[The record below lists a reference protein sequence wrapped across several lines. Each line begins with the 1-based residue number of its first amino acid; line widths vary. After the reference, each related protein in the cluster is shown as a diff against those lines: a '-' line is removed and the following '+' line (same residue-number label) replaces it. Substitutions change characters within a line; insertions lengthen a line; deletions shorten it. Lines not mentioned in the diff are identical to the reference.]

1 VSDAP
6 GFDPRAVPSP
16 CFLVDAARLR
26 ANAAILERVRAATG
40 CRILLALKA
49 FAMWSAFGHLRWALD
64 GVCASSPN
72 EARLGREEF
81 GGEVHAFAAA
91 YSPASLAEI
100 VRHADHVV
108 FNSLGQLERLRPV
121 IETAPRRVGLA
132 LRVHPGRSEGH
143 TPIYDPCAPGSRL
156 GILRE
161 ELGDSLPEGVEG
173 LHFHALCQ
181 HGADALERILT
192 AFEERF
198 ARFLPGLSYVNFG
211 GGHHITRPG
220 YDLGLLTRLIR
231 DFQERHGL
239 RVYLEPGEAA
249 ALDAGFLVAEV
260 LDVVERGTPQAILDT
275 AVPCHMPDVLE
286 MPYRPHI
293 VGSGLPGEKPFTY
306 RLGGVSCLA
315 GDVAG
320 DYSFDRPLAVG
331 DRLVF
336 TDMAIY
342 SMVKT
347 NTFNGVDLPAILLL
361 EPGENEPHLVRS
373 FGYPDFKERLS

>member
-1 VSDAP
+1 MSDAP

>member
-1 VSDAP
+1 MGPTP
-6 GFDPRAVPSP
+6 G
-16 CFLVDAARLR
+16 
-26 ANAAILERVRAATG
+26 T
-40 CRILLALKA
+40 
-49 FAMWSAFGHLRWALD
+49 H
-64 GVCASSPN
+64 
-72 EARLGREEF
+72 
-81 GGEVHAFAAA
+81 
-91 YSPASLAEI
+91 
-100 VRHADHVV
+100 
-108 FNSLGQLERLRPV
+108 
-121 IETAPRRVGLA
+121 
-132 LRVHPGRSEGH
+132 
-143 TPIYDPCAPGSRL
+143 
-156 GILRE
+156 
-161 ELGDSLPEGVEG
+161 
-173 LHFHALCQ
+173 
-181 HGADALERILT
+181 LT

-198 ARFLPGLSYVNFG
+198 ARFCRACLRELRRRPPHHPAGL
-211 GGHHITRPG
+211 RPR
-220 YDLGLLTRLIR
+220 LLTRLIR

>member
-1 VSDAP
+1 MSDAP

-91 YSPASLAEI
+91 YSPAGLTEI

-220 YDLGLLTRLIR
+220 YDLDLLTRLIR

>member
-1 VSDAP
+1 MSDAP

-361 EPGENEPHLVRS
+361 EPGEAKPRLVRS

>member
-1 VSDAP
+1 MSDAP

-220 YDLGLLTRLIR
+220 YDLDLLTRLIR
-231 DFQERHGL
+231 NFQERHGL

-361 EPGENEPHLVRS
+361 EPGEAKPRLVRS

>member
-1 VSDAP
+1 MSDAP

-26 ANAAILERVRAATG
+26 ANAAILERLRAATG

-361 EPGENEPHLVRS
+361 EPGEAKPRLVRS

>member
-1 VSDAP
+1 
-6 GFDPRAVPSP
+6 
-16 CFLVDAARLR
+16 VDAARLR

>member
-1 VSDAP
+1 MSDAP

-91 YSPASLAEI
+91 YSPASLTEI

-361 EPGENEPHLVRS
+361 EPGEAKPRLVRS

>member
-1 VSDAP
+1 MSGAP

-16 CFLVDAARLR
+16 CFVVDAARLR
-26 ANAAILERVRAATG
+26 DNAAILERVRAATG

-121 IETAPRRVGLA
+121 VEAAPRRVGLA

-161 ELGDSLPEGVEG
+161 ELGERLPEGVEG

-181 HGADALERILT
+181 HGADALERILA

-293 VGSGLPGEKPFTY
+293 VGSGRPGEKPFTY

>member
-1 VSDAP
+1 MSDAP

-181 HGADALERILT
+181 HGAGALERILT

>member
-1 VSDAP
+1 MSDAP

-181 HGADALERILT
+181 HGADALERILA

-361 EPGENEPHLVRS
+361 EPGEAKPHLVRS